1 MHKRSCFWKPFG
13 SERVKDGI
21 LTDIKNRFEHEKEN
35 YYKTSNF
42 WSFNYTEY
50 DSKGGRTKT
59 LSVEEYLTKIR
70 PYLKDII
77 NNLKKFDTWK
87 AQTTIAINFLSS
99 IDNYEECVMHS
110 KSDNTEIV
118 INDEANKVIK
128 ELFGPLRNRYQNNLE
143 LMKCSYFVF
152 DYVH

>member
-1 MHKRSCFWKPFG
+1 MKKKIIIKPIIFG
-13 SERVKDGI
+13 VSII
-21 LTDIKNRFEHEKEN
+21 LN
-35 YYKTSNF
+35 
-42 WSFNYTEY
+42 Y

-59 LSVEEYLTKIR
+59 LLVEEYLTKLR

-77 NNLKKFDTWK
+77 NNLKKFGTWK

-99 IDNYEECVMHS
+99 IDNYEERVMHS
-110 KSDNTEIV
+110 KSDNTEIM

-128 ELFGPLRNRYQNNLE
+128 ELFGSLKNRYQNNLE
-143 LMKCSYFVF
+143 SMKCSYFIF